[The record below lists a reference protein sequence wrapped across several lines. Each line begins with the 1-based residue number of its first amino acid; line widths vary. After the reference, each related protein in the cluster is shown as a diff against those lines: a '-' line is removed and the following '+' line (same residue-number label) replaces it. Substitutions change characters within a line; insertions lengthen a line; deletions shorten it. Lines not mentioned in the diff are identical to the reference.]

1 VSAGPR
7 ATRATGGRDDQ
18 LPDPHTLTLDECDAI
33 DIAKGRIRRLA
44 SLLADLLK
52 NKREYGH
59 HEDSEPAMADLL
71 DVILQDVEPS
81 TSHSPRPISDACC
94 EKHPPVGNERRGW
107 LARSGS

>member
-18 LPDPHTLTLDECDAI
+18 LPYPHITLTLDECDAI
-33 DIAKGRIRRLA
+33 DIAKSRIRRLA

-59 HEDSEPAMADLL
+59 HEDSEPAMADLV
-71 DVILQDVEPS
+71 DVILQDVEAIDV
-81 TSHSPRPISDACC
+81 TLAAAD
-94 EKHPPVGNERRGW
+94 KRR
-107 LARSGS
+107 LAREASGGGQ